1 MFASAYKSR
10 ISRPL
15 HQKKQGEE
23 NMIEEKE
30 MNENEHALE
39 RFSMMLNVIDAGDCV
54 EDFSDPKIIANIH
67 TLTNLLRH
75 YIRDQ
80 LDAIAGGTLGQPLM
94 KNEDGEWV
102 AINDEG
108 EWVVIK

>member
-1 MFASAYKSR
+1 
-10 ISRPL
+10 
-15 HQKKQGEE
+15 
-23 NMIEEKE
+23 MIEEKE

-39 RFSMMLNVIDAGDCV
+39 RFS
-54 EDFSDPKIIANIH
+54 KIIANIH

>member
-1 MFASAYKSR
+1 
-10 ISRPL
+10 
-15 HQKKQGEE
+15 
-23 NMIEEKE
+23 MIEEKE

-39 RFSMMLNVIDAGDCV
+39 RFSMMLNVIENGDCV

-80 LDAIAGGTLGQPLM
+80 MDALEGTLSQPLM

-102 AINDEG
+102 
-108 EWVVIK
+108 VIE

>member
-1 MFASAYKSR
+1 
-10 ISRPL
+10 
-15 HQKKQGEE
+15 
-23 NMIEEKE
+23 MIEEKE

-54 EDFSDPKIIANIH
+54 EDFSDPKIIAYIH

-80 LDAIAGGTLGQPLM
+80 MDALAGTLGQPLQ
-94 KNEDGEWV
+94 KNEHGEWV
-102 AINDEG
+102 AIDDEG

>member
-1 MFASAYKSR
+1 M
-10 ISRPL
+10 L
-15 HQKKQGEE
+15 E
-23 NMIEEKE
+23 EEKNDGNCFIPDE
-30 MNENEHALE
+30 GMNENEHALE

-80 LDAIAGGTLGQPLM
+80 MDALAGTLGQPLQ

-102 AINDEG
+102 
-108 EWVVIK
+108 VIE

>member
-1 MFASAYKSR
+1 
-10 ISRPL
+10 
-15 HQKKQGEE
+15 
-23 NMIEEKE
+23 MIEEEE

-39 RFSMMLNVIDAGDCV
+39 RFSMMLNVIENGDCG

-80 LDAIAGGTLGQPLM
+80 MDALAGTLGQPLV

-102 AINDEG
+102 
-108 EWVVIK
+108 VIE

>member
-1 MFASAYKSR
+1 MTSKEWNS
-10 ISRPL
+10 
-15 HQKKQGEE
+15 
-23 NMIEEKE
+23 IEEKE